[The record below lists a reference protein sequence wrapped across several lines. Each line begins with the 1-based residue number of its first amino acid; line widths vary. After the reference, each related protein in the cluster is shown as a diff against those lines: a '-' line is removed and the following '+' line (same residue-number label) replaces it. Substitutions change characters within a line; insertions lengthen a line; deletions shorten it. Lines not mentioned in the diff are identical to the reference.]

1 MRVLVDTNILLRSA
15 QPNHPFYSQAALAV
29 SRLMRR
35 NDTIFFCFQN
45 IAEFWNVATR
55 PADRNGMGLSIDE
68 VLREI
73 RSIENLF
80 TLLPDIPAVYTAWK
94 GIVEEQRVQGVKV
107 YDARLVALMN
117 VYAIERILT
126 FNAADFTRYTNIAAL
141 HPASI

>member
-1 MRVLVDTNILLRSA
+1 MGCHCLSTRYFAKSA
-15 QPNHPFYSQAALAV
+15 ASKIYSLCCQ
-29 SRLMRR
+29 
-35 NDTIFFCFQN
+35 IF
-45 IAEFWNVATR
+45 
-55 PADRNGMGLSIDE
+55 PPL
-68 VLREI
+68 
-73 RSIENLF
+73 
-80 TLLPDIPAVYTAWK
+80 YTAWK

>member
-1 MRVLVDTNILLRSA
+1 
-15 QPNHPFYSQAALAV
+15 
-29 SRLMRR
+29 
-35 NDTIFFCFQN
+35 
-45 IAEFWNVATR
+45 
-55 PADRNGMGLSIDE
+55 MGLTIDE

-117 VYAIERILT
+117 IYAIERILT
-126 FNAADFTRYTNIAAL
+126 FNAADFARYTNIAAL
-141 HPASI
+141 HTASI